1 MPPPGNSSGPSGVSS
16 VVPMPCPRLSAYLLA
31 IATGAAF
38 CAGCS
43 DGSSSPSPSTT
54 QPHAALTL
62 AVLRERPLHIENLEA
77 GESCPALRP
86 HDLSPAFA
94 PGLGDGPVYP
104 VGFGKRGVL
113 LFAYPPE
120 KNGLFAGSDWSGQK
134 VLWVSDPKYDGPI
147 LIRGRQVDG
156 TNGLRF
162 GRNGPR
168 LLEELAFGA
177 HGAGNWSGGWRNFPS
192 YTRLRAPGCYAYQ
205 VDGAGFS
212 DTIVFR
218 ASVWASS

>member
-1 MPPPGNSSGPSGVSS
+1 ML
-16 VVPMPCPRLSAYLLA
+16 RFRRSACLLA
-31 IATGAAF
+31 IATGVVVAS
-38 CAGCS
+38 GCNQ
-43 DGSSSPSPSTT
+43 GSSAPSASTS
-54 QPHAALTL
+54 QSHAATTLTD
-62 AVLRERPLHIENLEA
+62 LRERPLHVEELQA
-77 GESCPALRP
+77 GTSCPALRP

-113 LFAYPPE
+113 RFAYPPP
-120 KNGLFAGSDWSGQK
+120 KIGLFAGSEWGGQK

-147 LIRGRQVDG
+147 LIGGQQVDG
-156 TNGLRF
+156 TNQVRF
-162 GRNGPR
+162 GQGSAAIRQ
-168 LLEELAFGA
+168 ELAFPA
-177 HGAGNWSGGWRNFPS
+177 HSPDNWSGGWRNFPS

-218 ASVWASS
+218 ALVWRS